1 MAFIFRGYLR
11 LLQRWTLPTQ
21 MATASVTA
29 GTGDLIWQKGFE
41 KKEWSEVE
49 FYKTRRL
56 MMYGGLI
63 FAPIANRWHWVLSN
77 INLRHKVATVL
88 ARTATDLTFFS
99 PFATCLFYV
108 SQGAMEGRPFRTE
121 ATDPST
127 EGIYERLEDRLFPTV
142 LKQWAVFGPAN
153 LINLS
158 IVPLYARPPFM
169 NFVSIG
175 WNTFLASAQNRGGIP
190 PPNHVLSRDM
200 QISVAAAEVME

>member
-1 MAFIFRGYLR
+1 VR

-63 FAPIANRWHWVLSN
+63 FAPISVRSFTPSVWAIADPLSP
-77 INLRHKVATVL
+77 RRTAVL

-108 SQGAMEGRPFRTE
+108 SQGAMEGRPLRTDT
-121 ATDPST
+121 TDPST

-158 IVPLYARPPFM
+158 VVPLYARPPFM

-190 PPNHVLSRDM
+190 PPDHVLSREM